1 MSIRSR
7 LTPIWPGDRGPAVA
21 MLAGFAAPAG
31 VFLAATTG
39 GLLVDGF
46 DPGRALTT
54 LGLVPCLAG
63 RVVLSRWLVDP
74 EP

>member
-1 MSIRSR
+1 
-7 LTPIWPGDRGPAVA
+7 
-21 MLAGFAAPAG
+21 MLAGFAALAG
-31 VFLAATTG
+31 VFLVATTG

-46 DPGRALTT
+46 DPGQALTT

-63 RVVLSRWLVDP
+63 LVVLSRWLVHP